1 MLNLFSVGQAEI
13 LFQAQLQA
21 SAKAMLPALL
31 ALAQTV
37 GLAPAVAQQR
47 AEQLVIA
54 IQGALVVSRTLGN
67 NQAFLNVFD
76 STTSTVI
83 KFYLKNRIFKGTC

>member
-1 MLNLFSVGQAEI
+1 MHCF
-13 LFQAQLQA
+13 A
-21 SAKAMLPALL
+21 S
-31 ALAQTV
+31 LAQTV

-67 NQAFLNVFD
+67 NQAFLNVLD
-76 STTSTVI
+76 GLPQQLLNSA
-83 KFYLKNRIFKGTC
+83 

>member
-1 MLNLFSVGQAEI
+1 MLHCF
-13 LFQAQLQA
+13 A
-21 SAKAMLPALL
+21 S
-31 ALAQTV
+31 LAQTV

-67 NQAFLNVFD
+67 NQAFLNVLD
-76 STTSTVI
+76 SLPQQLLNSA
-83 KFYLKNRIFKGTC
+83 

>member
-1 MLNLFSVGQAEI
+1 
-13 LFQAQLQA
+13 QA
-21 SAKAMLPALL
+21 STQAMLHCFAS
-31 ALAQTV
+31 LAQTV

-67 NQAFLNVFD
+67 NQAFLNVLD
-76 STTSTVI
+76 SLPQQLLNSA
-83 KFYLKNRIFKGTC
+83 